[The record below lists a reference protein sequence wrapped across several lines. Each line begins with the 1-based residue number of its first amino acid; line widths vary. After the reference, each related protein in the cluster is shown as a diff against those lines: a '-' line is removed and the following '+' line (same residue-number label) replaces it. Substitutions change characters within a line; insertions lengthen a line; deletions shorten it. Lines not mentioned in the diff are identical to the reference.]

1 MSITAAELRKQS
13 LKVTASEEVTVVTA
27 GTPVNPSS
35 NTDAVAVRVINN
47 NAGALVACGLQAAQ
61 VDATTTPYKGF
72 PLWQGDSRLFY
83 VADNANEVEI
93 DADANGTKV
102 SIEILGRS

>member
-1 MSITAAELRKQS
+1 MSDQAAREVRRLSLR
-13 LKVTASEEVTVVTA
+13 VIASEEVTVVTA

-61 VDATTTPYKGF
+61 VDALSSPPKG
-72 PLWQGDSRLFY
+72 SILFY
-83 VADNANEVEI
+83 GGSDDFYVSANANEVEI
-93 DADANGTKV
+93 DADTNGTV
-102 SIEILGRS
+102 VTVQLLGR